1 MLDNFKSN
9 SEKEFAV
16 KLSKDGTETP
26 FRFEYSDDP
35 TQTPEMFLSNL
46 KMTSEVL
53 RIKVSKN
60 LNWTINDVVL
70 VGTDRTRYQV
80 SSVQKIR
87 RQMTKNMFVH
97 KVEFNYILELSA

>member
-26 FRFEYSDDP
+26 FRFEYSNDP
-35 TQTPEMFLSNL
+35 MTTPETFLSNL

-53 RIKVSKN
+53 FIKTSNN

-70 VGTDRTRYQV
+70 LGTERNRYQV
-80 SSVQKIR
+80 SSIQKIR

-97 KVEFNYILELSA
+97 RVEFNYILELSA